1 MTTASLTH
9 TQEISKLNTTT
20 RLVLGTLLSLLSMGM
35 FLLAFPPFAIWP
47 LVLFAFVPMLV
58 AQFRVMPAKYSSL
71 ASAITIGGWLGIFF
85 QNIFDFNGSRVGM
98 VWWMQGL
105 PIIIGLIT
113 YLTDKSR
120 RAFHEQTRYRWFVV
134 EGAVAWIGLEYIR
147 VLVFG
152 TWGFVAHPLYQQAW
166 LLQPISIVGIF
177 GAGLLIIA
185 INYSLALGVLRWFDT
200 RFRWDDLPLVNA
212 VSSRRWLGGT
222 AVATTLWIALSLIQY
237 AAIPENPETIRVAS
251 VQPGTNIE
259 EILGQAA
266 TEAAQQ
272 AEWDTLFAQTRDA
285 AAQGAQ
291 LVVWPEGAYLGEP
304 QVEQA
309 EALRALVAETGVYLA
324 FGYVVQTPEGLRNES
339 VLLTPQGAFSDVYG
353 KTHPVFFAGETSISS
368 GTYPVHETSLG
379 IIGIPICY
387 DLDFTDVSR
396 MMAGEGA
403 QLLAAPS
410 NDWSGIAY
418 HHYTHTVFRAIE
430 NRTAVVKSERAFNS
444 SVVDG
449 YGRILTH
456 TATPEGSQALL
467 VADVALGSA
476 NSPYIALGDWVGILC
491 LIGFIFFMIY
501 PEIVKRQQKK
511 ES

>member
-1 MTTASLTH
+1 MTTVILT
-9 TQEISKLNTTT
+9 QSQGKSNLNTAT

-35 FLLAFPPFAIWP
+35 FLLAFPPYTIWP

-58 AQFRVMPAKYSSL
+58 SQFRVMPAKYSSL

-85 QNIFDFNGSRVGM
+85 QNIFSINGTQADL

-105 PIIIGLIT
+105 PAIIGVIT
-113 YLTDKSR
+113 FLTDKSR
-120 RAFHEQTRYRWFVV
+120 RAFHEQTSYRWFVV
-134 EGAVAWIGLEYIR
+134 EGTVAWIGLEYIR
-147 VLVFG
+147 VLIFG
-152 TWGFVAHPLYQQAW
+152 TWGFVSHPLYEQAW
-166 LLQPISIVGIF
+166 LLQPISIFGIF
-177 GAGLLIIA
+177 GSGLLIMA
-185 INYSLALGVLRWFDT
+185 INYSLALGAMRWFDT
-200 RFRWDDLPLVNA
+200 QFHWDKQPMVEA
-212 VSSRRWLGGT
+212 SASRRWLVGT
-222 AVATTLWIALSLIQY
+222 AVATTIWIAISLIQY
-237 AAIPENPETIRVAS
+237 AAIPDNPETIRVAS
-251 VQPGTNIE
+251 LQPGTNVADV
-259 EILGQAA
+259 LGPEA
-266 TEAAQQ
+266 TEATRQ
-272 AEWDTLFAQTRDA
+272 AEWDILFAQTRKA

-291 LVVWPEGAYLGEP
+291 LVVWPEGTYFGEP

-309 EALRALVAETGVYLA
+309 NALQHLVTETGIYIA
-324 FGYVVQTPEGLRNES
+324 FAYIVETPEGLRNES
-339 VLLTPQGAFSDVYG
+339 VMVTPQGEFSDVYG
-353 KTHPVFFAGETSISS
+353 KAHPVFFAGETSVSR

-379 IIGIPICY
+379 TIGIPICY

-396 MMAGEGA
+396 IMAGEGA

-430 NRTAVVKSERAFNS
+430 NRTPIVKSERAYNS

-449 YGRILTH
+449 YGRIIAH
-456 TATPEGSQALL
+456 TVTPEGSQDLL

-491 LIGFIFFMIY
+491 LIGSIFFMIY
-501 PEIVKRQQKK
+501 PGIVQRRQK